1 MKKYFAN
8 HAFNRNH
15 ASNLLNFLTKITNL
29 ALKFDI
35 KPALLRVRSFID
47 HRNIKAMQNKAR
59 GAVVALMMASLLAAP
74 LAEAK
79 RAGGGKSI
87 GMSRAPSSSQSYNQN
102 QNTQYRNQAPA
113 TAQQQPQRSG
123 SNVGGMVAAG
133 VAGAALGAV
142 AANAMADD
150 GQKANPNEQA
160 ANWQNGEQ
168 ATQEKKSGFSWFWL
182 IILAAAAF
190 FLFRKFS
197 AKKQFA
203 GAGNPYAPNNSGA
216 STRNQTSSPFG
227 TTPPAGNTNIFGQPV
242 NGGQAPVQA
251 PFGGA
256 TTSSGNQLPDGSE
269 PATFLRFA
277 RQRFN
282 HIQAMNNA
290 TNIEE
295 IRKYFTPDMYQ
306 AIYSEVAN
314 NTDVAEFSNLTANVI
329 DQSTEN
335 GQYVVS
341 VRFTGTVS
349 EDLNA
354 LPQPFTEIW
363 HFVKPV
369 GSSAEWLV
377 AGIQQV

>member
-1 MKKYFAN
+1 
-8 HAFNRNH
+8 
-15 ASNLLNFLTKITNL
+15 
-29 ALKFDI
+29 
-35 KPALLRVRSFID
+35 
-47 HRNIKAMQNKAR
+47 MQNKAR

-79 RAGGGKSI
+79 RAGGGKSM
-87 GMSRAPSSSQSYNQN
+87 GMSRSQSSSQNYNQN
-102 QNTQYRNQAPA
+102 QNAQYRNQAPA

-160 ANWQNGEQ
+160 A
-168 ATQEKKSGFSWFWL
+168 QEKKSGFSWFWL
-182 IILAAAAF
+182 IILAAGAF

-197 AKKQFA
+197 AKKQLA
-203 GAGNPYAPNNSGA
+203 AAGNPFAPNNSA

-227 TTPPAGNTNIFGQPV
+227 TPPPAGNTNIFGQPV
-242 NGGQAPVQA
+242 NSGQAPLQA

-256 TTSSGNQLPDGSE
+256 TTSSGKQLPDGSE

-306 AIYSEVAN
+306 AIYSDVAN
-314 NTDVAEFSNLTANVI
+314 NTDVAEFSNLTANVV

-363 HFVKPV
+363 HFVKPA
-369 GSSAEWLV
+369 GSSDEWLV